1 MAKMW
6 WVNWGPQ
13 VVGGPGVVGDWMVG
27 KGVVGGE
34 VVGERCGGVDG
45 A

>member
-1 MAKMW
+1 MGQVW
-6 WVNWGPQ
+6 WVMGWLE
-13 VVGGPGVVGDWMVG
+13 

-34 VVGERCGGVDG
+34 VVGERCGGVVG